1 MRAFFEDESV
11 LAFFTDRHGGFSKSP
26 FDSLNVSHNVGDNV
40 SDVVKNRQLIA
51 DKEGFLLENLVY
63 MKQVHSNSI
72 EVVKNS
78 FLSEIKDTDGL
89 ITDRR
94 KIPLMAM
101 SADCAAVLLY
111 DKRKKLI
118 AALHSGREGAFKN
131 IVKSAIISLKE
142 NFGSKPEDIYA
153 HIGPSIGVCCYEIG
167 EDLAHLNREKF
178 GEGYIVEKNGK
189 YYLDIKKMLK
199 EQLLKEGVKPE
210 HLKISDIC
218 TSCDK
223 NYFSYRRDG
232 QTGRFCG
239 VIMLK

>member
-1 MRAFFEDESV
+1 MRAFFEDENV
-11 LAFFTDRHGGFSKSP
+11 LAFFTDRNGGFSKSP

-40 SDVVKNRQLIA
+40 SDVVKNRELIA

-63 MKQVHSNSI
+63 MRQVHSSRI

-101 SADCAAVLLY
+101 SADCATVLLY
-111 DKRKKLI
+111 DKKRKLI
-118 AALHSGREGAFKN
+118 AALHSGREGTFKN
-131 IVKSAIISLKE
+131 IVKSAITSLKD
-142 NFGSKPEDIYA
+142 NFDSKSEDIYA
-153 HIGPSIGVCCYEIG
+153 HVGPSIGVCCYEIG
-167 EDLAHLNREKF
+167 KDLAYLSQEKF
-178 GEGYIVEKNGK
+178 GNSYIVEKNGK
-189 YYLDIKKMLK
+189 YYLDIKNMLK
-199 EQLLKEGVKPE
+199 AQLLNEGIMPE

-232 QTGRFCG
+232 RTGRFCG
-239 VIMLK
+239 IIMLK